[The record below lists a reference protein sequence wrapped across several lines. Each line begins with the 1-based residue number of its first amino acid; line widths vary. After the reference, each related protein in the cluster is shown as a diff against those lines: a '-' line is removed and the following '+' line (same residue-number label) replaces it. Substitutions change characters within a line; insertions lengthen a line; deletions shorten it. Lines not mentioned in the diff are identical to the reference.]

1 MKALL
6 RIISYLFAGVLSLFV
21 LAVAA
26 LSLRTGGE
34 LNLGFLPWTGQPLS
48 WWLLGLALAGLIT
61 LLLALG
67 GTARWLFFLWNLG
80 VFILLLKGMFIS
92 LYRFT
97 GGAVSFKAGI
107 WLLIGALLSTLGS
120 FPWPRRPEPVRK
132 PQKY

>member
-21 LAVAA
+21 LSVAA

-34 LNLGFLPWTGQPLS
+34 LNFGFLPWTGKPLS